1 MVAGSEL
8 PATAAK
14 HHTMGDLPPGSTGD
28 ESRKCPQ
35 PSAKR
40 HQLESHG
47 AVLSQRLTAP
57 GPQEF
62 DNVRL

>member
-1 MVAGSEL
+1 MAGSEL

-14 HHTMGDLPPGSTGD
+14 HHTMGDLPPGSTSD

-47 AVLSQRLTAP
+47 AVLSQTIDSSWA
-57 GPQEF
+57 QEF